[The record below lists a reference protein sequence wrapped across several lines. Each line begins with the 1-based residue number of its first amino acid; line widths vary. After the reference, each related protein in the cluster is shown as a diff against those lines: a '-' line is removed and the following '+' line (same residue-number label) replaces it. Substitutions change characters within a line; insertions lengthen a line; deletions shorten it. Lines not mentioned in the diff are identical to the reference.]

1 VARALLGLL
10 VALVAITLL
19 LATWLPGIG
28 GVGFG
33 QPLDTAGRCRLDV
46 DVDGMPQADRRVS
59 CTPGRYALLTRAQA
73 CTSKDRPSL
82 SAADRRAIL
91 AKYGVPGWSGRDGE
105 LDHMVPF
112 WAGGRTNA
120 ANVWPEPGTIPN
132 LKDRLENYAY
142 RAVCLDRTMSLQQV
156 RRVFRGDWRVYY
168 RRFRAAGLVR

>member
-1 VARALLGLL
+1 LARALLGLL
-10 VALVAITLL
+10 LALVAITLL

-28 GVGFG
+28 SVGFG
-33 QPLDTAGRCRLDV
+33 RTIVARCHVDV
-46 DVDGMPQADRRVS
+46 DTDGMPQADRRAS

-82 SAADRRAIL
+82 SAADRRAIV
-91 AKYGVPGWSGRDGE
+91 AKYGVPAWSGRDGE

-112 WAGGRTNA
+112 WAGGKTNA

-132 LKDRLENYAY
+132 LKDRLENYTY
-142 RAVCLDRTMSLQQV
+142 RAVCVDRTMSLQQV